1 MYQNDPMRVLT
12 NEVRISFCNLV
23 EAKVPKMGGEA
34 KFSVT
39 MLIPKTDKAT
49 KEDIDNTIKAAYEEG
64 VKKKWNGA
72 RPQLLHSLI
81 HDGDGVKPSDG
92 TPYGDECKGHW
103 VLTASSKDKPDVV
116 GISNLTCPLA
126 PSDIYSGMYAR
137 VSLRFYC
144 YDNGSKGVGCGLGN
158 VLKTREGEPLS
169 GRTSAA
175 SDFAGLEQTA
185 ECAPMDYSSLF

>member
-1 MYQNDPMRVLT
+1 MYSNDPMRVLT
-12 NEVRISFCNLV
+12 GEVRLSFCNLV
-23 EAKVPKMGGEA
+23 EPKAPKMGGDP
-34 KFSVT
+34 KYSVT
-39 MLIPKTDKAT
+39 MLIPKSDTAT
-49 KEDIDNTIKAAYEEG
+49 KDDIAKTIQFAYEEG

-103 VLTASSKDKPDVV
+103 VLTASSKDKPQVV
-116 GISNLTCPLA
+116 GISNINCDLA
-126 PSDIYSGMYAR
+126 PSDIYGGMFAR
-137 VSLRFYC
+137 VMLRFYC

-158 VLKTREGEPLS
+158 VLKTRDGEPLS

-175 SDFAGLEQTA
+175 SDFAGLEQPA
-185 ECAPMDYSSLF
+185 ASAPIDYNSMF